1 MKTRNESIL
10 GTPRRTW
17 LPRFAGIPAL
27 LGIIA
32 LGNAAEVAVT
42 TTADENNG
50 SLDPGLGAGTSLR
63 EAVLHA
69 PAGSTIFFTPAV
81 DGQIFTLV
89 SGQLLITK
97 NLNIDAFASP
107 SGITVS
113 GNDNSRV
120 FDIQAGKTVV
130 MTALRIIH
138 GDVTGT
144 GGGIR
149 NAGTLTLNE
158 CEVTLNEAS
167 TDGGGLYSSGP
178 LTLNGSSVTL
188 NTCGD
193 TGGGIVAEGVLTLDG
208 STVSNNTSGGNGG
221 GIYADSGT
229 LTLTDCT
236 LSGNV
241 ASGWPGGGG
250 IDNDNGGSA
259 TLVRCTLSGNSSGS
273 NAGGIGNE
281 GTLTL
286 SACTLSGNSAANEG
300 GAIEHVSGVL
310 TLTSCTL
317 AGNSAKVG
325 GGIDG
330 DGTSTIRL
338 YSCTASGNLASDK
351 GGGIEETSGTLL
363 LENSLIGGNTA
374 TNSGPDLKCS
384 SINTQAGVNL
394 LSSINGV
401 GGSFTGI
408 VASPVLSSLGNHGG
422 PTQTMPPMPGS
433 PAINAGGATALALD
447 QRGLPRV
454 VGAAADIGAVE
465 VQESLVV
472 TTTANSGAGSLRDLV
487 ALAPAG
493 ATITFAPALDHS
505 TILLTSGP
513 IVLDKDLVLDGS
525 ARVNL
530 AVSGNES
537 SQVFQIAA
545 GDTVSLI
552 GLEILDGSGIAGG
565 LIHNGGNLSL
575 QGCVVSGG
583 DAPEGAGVYNAAGAF
598 LVLDDCELSG
608 NLAYE
613 RGGAVFNAGNL
624 TASDSLIVGNGSDST
639 GGAIHSSGTLA
650 VIRCTIAGNY
660 SFYGGGGIRVE
671 GSGGS
676 LSACTI
682 QDNLSVTSGGG
693 IFHGAGPLILTN
705 CTLSGNLGDTDF
717 GGGIYSASTLTVT
730 SCTIAGNEARSEGG
744 GIYIAAAGQLTLANS
759 IVADNTAPDAGPDF
773 RGAISSQAGVNLLG
787 SSAGLDGTF
796 SGITGSARLLPLAD
810 FGGPTAVV
818 HPMPGSPAINGG
830 GATVLGTDQRGLAR
844 IVGGAVDIGAVEMQP
859 SLVVTTTNDAGPGSL
874 RQTVAT
880 AANGAVISFA
890 PSLEGETIGI
900 ATGETEENPVL
911 FDKNLVVDAS
921 DLENLAL
928 APTGQTSLLKVLG
941 NATVGVSHLELRNGW
956 GGAVRNEGSLILEDC
971 LLSGNSAGEGG
982 ALYNAVSSEVTFLD
996 CRLSGNSADEGG
1008 ALYNAG
1014 EMTLS
1019 NTVLFMNEAD
1029 QQGGAIRNTGFLT
1042 VNDSVLTT
1050 NGSQQFGGAIYSTG
1064 SLHMARCTVERNS
1077 SGDSGGGIL
1086 ASGSA
1091 TIDSCTISGNECG
1104 GSGGGVFHGSAGTMS
1119 LTRCTLEGNRSYAD
1133 FGGGLF
1139 SSGTVIVNACTIANN
1154 DADIQ
1159 GGGIFMEAPAQLTL
1173 ENSIVAGNLA
1183 PLAGPDLFGAI
1194 HSQLGVNLL
1203 GDTDGVSG
1211 GFGGIVADPLL
1222 EALGLHGGPTL
1233 TMPPKPG
1240 SPVIDAAGPTVLTTD
1255 QRGLPRV
1262 VGGAMDIG
1270 AVETGNTI
1278 PTLVV
1283 DTTADENNGIAV
1295 GNVSLRD
1302 AIAAAAPGS
1311 VVTFA
1316 PALSAAS
1323 ISLTVGQLALE
1334 KDVTIDASSLS
1345 GGVTITGTVLRGFE
1359 VLPGRHVAMRGL
1371 EIAGIIAPF
1380 DDGGAILNSGSLE
1393 LTACTLSGNMG
1404 NHGGAIRNAFPGR
1417 LFMTDCTFFD
1427 NEGQDDG
1434 GGLFNDGEAELS
1446 RCHFVGNGTFS
1457 YGAGIFNEFLLS
1469 LTDCTF
1475 DANFANFSGGGL
1487 FNGSH
1492 AELDGCELTGNVSEG
1507 GFGGGIMNAG
1517 TLDASDTSIT
1527 GNEAWTDGEGAGI
1540 HNTGSMELNA
1550 CSVSY
1555 NLVGY
1560 EGNGIFTTGTLAM
1573 TGCTVEGNV
1582 AEGNGGGVH
1591 LAGTSVSLT
1600 GCTVSGNT
1608 SGLNG
1613 GGIYQESGSLSL
1625 INSTIAGNEA
1635 REDFGGGIYS
1645 NGGTLSAVSCT
1656 IAGNQ
1661 AVYEGGGLHV
1671 VPAAQLTL
1679 NNTIVAGNFA
1689 SDTGPDL
1696 RGAIFSQLGVNLLG
1710 STDGVTVPF
1719 TGIVADPLLDGLGIH
1734 GGPTLTRPPKSG
1746 SPAINAGGATAL
1758 TTDQRGFTRVVGGT
1772 VDIGAVESGNAIPVI
1787 VVNTIEDENDG
1798 VAAGNI
1804 SLRDALA
1811 DSPAGSTVIF
1821 ASSLDD
1827 RTLELALDQLVVNKN
1842 LVIDASA
1849 LEGGLEVSG
1858 DVVRAFKIGSGSHV
1872 ILRGL
1877 TIADIFSWEQD
1888 GAAILNDGTLELSG
1902 CTLYRNHGLAGGAI
1916 HNTGRLV
1923 MTSCGVIDNE
1933 GEGRGGFLFNRGQAD
1948 LTGCVLSGN
1957 GSSDAGA
1964 AIYSEG
1970 SLALTTCTITGSYAN
1985 AGGGGL
1991 FNTGPATIDRCTIYG
2006 NSGESAPGGG
2016 IFNSGT
2022 LTVTSSTLF
2031 DNENWTGYEGAGIS
2045 NSGNL
2050 SVTSSTITG
2059 NRSNGEGGGIYNSP
2073 TGQLSLENS
2082 IVAGNT
2088 AEEGGPDIFGSIQNQ
2103 TGVNLLSTTAGVSGP
2118 FTGIVGNAMLQP
2130 LGIYGGPTATMP
2142 PLPGS
2147 PAINAGGT
2155 TFLTVDQRG
2164 FTRVIGGTVD
2174 IGSVETGNALPTVV
2188 VNTTVDEN
2196 DGIGIG
2202 NISLRDAVSGAVAG
2216 STITFAPALDGKTLT
2231 LTVGQLA
2238 LDKNLVIDAS
2248 ALPQGLTL
2256 TGSVPRA
2263 FRVASVSQAGLKGLT
2278 IADILSY
2285 EDHGAAIRNAGTLDL
2300 TDCTMVGNTG
2310 NMGGAVHNASSGR
2323 LTMSDCV
2330 LVRNEGQEDGGGLY
2344 NGGDAAL
2351 TRCYLRRN
2359 GTSHSGAGIANDGTL
2374 SLTGCS
2380 VISSSAN
2387 GDAGGLLNRR
2397 QAVLDRCTFSENR
2410 AEAGSGGGIVN
2421 TGWLDL
2427 VSSTLANN
2435 LTQDLP
2441 GAGIWNSG
2449 FLSVTSC
2456 TLSGNTC
2463 PGDGGGIYNAAA
2475 GHLHLTNSIVAGNT
2489 TEVGDGPD
2497 IHGAIQSQAGVN
2509 LLGSTGGVTT
2519 VFTGIVGDPLL
2530 QSLGINGGPT
2540 LTMLPQPG
2548 SPAINAGGA
2557 TALTTDQRGFSRVV
2571 GGTPDIGAIETGNA
2585 IPTVV
2590 VNTTVDENNG
2600 IGTGNISLRDAIT
2613 GAAAGSTITF
2623 APALN
2628 GSSLSLT
2635 VGQLE
2640 IDNILVIDATALS
2653 NGVTV
2658 TGGGFRGFEIGLGG
2672 QAVVKG
2678 LQISDLG
2685 APGLPGGAIRNQ
2697 GTLELSGCTL
2707 SGNLGGDGGAIHNA
2721 ELASLSVAGA
2731 VFSDNI
2737 TIDGD
2742 GGVLFNAGTA
2752 EMTDCNLPEN
2762 GSEFSGGAIYNDGFL
2777 TLTTCSLS
2785 SNFAN
2790 FEGGGIY
2797 NAHNLSLDRCT
2808 LSGNVGEG
2816 GSGGGIYN
2824 TGILSVRAST
2834 IAGNITWTEAFGVG
2848 VYNAGYFA
2856 LTDSIIGDN
2865 EGSDGIV
2872 EDVHGPVQVQIGVNL
2887 LSTTNGVSGGF
2898 SGIVADPLLAPFGD
2912 YGGPTPVMPPLP
2924 GSPAI
2929 EGAVLE
2935 GAAATD
2941 QLGNPRPSGP
2951 LPDIGAVEAAAFAT
2965 LGLADVDA
2973 DGIPDILEPVLGL
2986 TVGVDDSAADS
2997 DGDGSRD
3004 AEEIGNMTDPADSSS
3019 YLRILAFDKAAGFDP
3034 ETHRIFSLSFPT
3046 FPGLSYAVEAD
3057 QTLDFAGA
3065 DHVILV
3071 PSFVASGFSADFE
3084 VVLRPGR
3091 DFVRARRE

>member
-1 MKTRNESIL
+1 MKTPSK
-10 GTPRRTW
+10 TPNLRARTARAAW
-17 LPRFAGIPAL
+17 NGLIAGFLAV
-27 LGIIA
+27 
-32 LGNAAEVAVT
+32 AAAMAADIAVT
-42 TTADENNG
+42 TSNDENNG

-81 DGQIFTLV
+81 DGQTFTLV

-107 SGITVS
+107 AGITVS
-113 GNDNSRV
+113 GNHNSRV
-120 FDIQAGKTVV
+120 FDIQTGKTVV
-130 MTALRIIH
+130 MTALKIIH
-138 GDVTGT
+138 GDVTGA

-158 CEVTLNEAS
+158 CEVASNEAS
-167 TDGGGLYSSGP
+167 TDGGGIYSSGP

-208 STVSNNTSGGNGG
+208 STVSTNTSGGNGG
-221 GIYADSGT
+221 GIYADSAT
-229 LTLTDCT
+229 LTLTDCV
-236 LSGNV
+236 LSRNI

-259 TLVRCTLSGNSSGS
+259 TLTRCTLSGNSSGS

-286 SACTLSGNSAANEG
+286 SACTLSGNSAVNDG

-310 TLTSCTL
+310 MLTSCTL

-330 DGTSTIRL
+330 DGTSTVRL
-338 YSCTASGNLASDK
+338 YSCTVSGNHASDK
-351 GGGIEETSGTLL
+351 GGGIEETTGTLL
-363 LENSLIGGNTA
+363 LENSLVGGNTA

-394 LSSINGV
+394 LSSTDGV

-408 VASPVLSSLGNHGG
+408 VASPFLSPLGNHGG
-422 PTQTMPPMPGS
+422 PTQTMPPLPGS

-454 VGAAADIGAVE
+454 VGAAVDIGAVE

-487 ALAPAG
+487 ALASAG

-505 TILLTSGP
+505 TIVLTSGP
-513 IVLDKDLVLDGS
+513 IMLDKDLVLDGS
-525 ARVNL
+525 SRVNL
-530 AVSGNES
+530 GVSGNES

-545 GDTVSLI
+545 GHTVSLI
-552 GLEILDGSGIAGG
+552 GLEILDGSGLSGG
-565 LIHNGGNLSL
+565 LIHNSGNLSL
-575 QGCVVSGG
+575 QGCLVSGG
-583 DAPEGAGVYNAAGAF
+583 DATDGAAVYNAAGAF
-598 LVLDDCELSG
+598 LVIDDCELSG
-608 NLAYE
+608 NRADE

-639 GGAIHSSGTLA
+639 GGAIHSSGSLA
-650 VIRCTIAGNY
+650 LIRCTIAGNY

-676 LSACTI
+676 LSACTL

-693 IFHGAGPLILTN
+693 IFHGTGPLILTN
-705 CTLSGNLGDTDF
+705 CTVTGNLGDSDF
-717 GGGIYSASTLTVT
+717 GGGIYSASNLTVT

-744 GIYIAAAGQLTLANS
+744 GIYIAGSGQLTLANS
-759 IVADNTAPDAGPDF
+759 IVADNTAPDAGPDL
-773 RGAISSQAGVNLLG
+773 RGAISTQAGVNLLG
-787 SSAGLDGTF
+787 SIAGLDGAF
-796 SGITGSARLLPLAD
+796 GGITGSARLLPPAD
-810 FGGPTAVV
+810 FGGPTAVM

-830 GATVLGTDQRGLAR
+830 GATALAADQRGLSR
-844 IVGGAVDIGAVEMQP
+844 VVGGAVDIGAVEVQAP
-859 SLVVTTTNDAGPGSL
+859 LVVTTTNDAGPGSL

-890 PSLEGETIGI
+890 PALGGETIGI
-900 ATGETEENPVL
+900 ATGETEENPVIL
-911 FDKNLVVDAS
+911 DKNLILDAS
-921 DLENLAL
+921 ALESLAL
-928 APTGQTSLLKVLG
+928 APTGETSLLKVTEG
-941 NATVGVSHLELRNGW
+941 ATVGVGHLELRNGW
-956 GGAVRNEGSLILEDC
+956 GGAVRNEGRLLLEDC
-971 LLSGNSAGEGG
+971 LLSDNSAADGG
-982 ALYNAVSSEVTFLD
+982 ALYNAVGSEVTFLD
-996 CRLSGNSADEGG
+996 CHFSGNSADEGG

-1019 NTVLFMNEAD
+1019 NSVLFMNGAD
-1029 QQGGAIRNTGFLT
+1029 QRGGAIRNTGFLS
-1042 VNDSVLTT
+1042 VNDSVFTT
-1050 NGSQQFGGAIYSTG
+1050 NGSQQFGGAIHSTG
-1064 SLHMARCTVERNS
+1064 SLQMARCTVERNS

-1086 ASGSA
+1086 ASGLA
-1091 TIDSCTISGNECG
+1091 TIDACTISGNECA
-1104 GSGGGVFHGSAGTMS
+1104 GSGGGVFHGSAGTMT
-1119 LTRCTLEGNRSYAD
+1119 LTQCTLEGNRAYAD

-1154 DADIQ
+1154 DASIQ
-1159 GGGIFMEAPAQLTL
+1159 GGGIFIQAPAQLTL
-1173 ENSIVAGNLA
+1173 ENSIVAGNQA
-1183 PLAGPDLFGAI
+1183 PDAGPDLFGVI
-1194 HSQLGVNLL
+1194 HSQLGVSLL
-1203 GDTDGVSG
+1203 GDTDGVGG
-1211 GFGGIVADPLL
+1211 GFGGIVADPML
-1222 EALGLHGGPTL
+1222 EALGLFGGPTL

-1240 SPVIDAAGPTVLTTD
+1240 SPAIDAAGTTLLTAD

-1262 VGGAMDIG
+1262 VGGTMDIG
-1270 AVETGNTI
+1270 AVETGNTL

-1283 DTTADENNGIAV
+1283 DTTVDENNGTAV
-1295 GNVSLRD
+1295 GDVSLRD

-1311 VVTFA
+1311 VVSFA
-1316 PALSAAS
+1316 PALGTAT
-1323 ISLTVGQLALE
+1323 ITLTVDQLALE
-1334 KDVTIDASSLS
+1334 KNLIIDASALP
-1345 GGVTITGTVLRGFE
+1345 GGVTITGAVIRGFK

-1371 EIAGIIAPF
+1371 EIANIISPF
-1380 DDGGAILNSGSLE
+1380 DDGGAILNSGSME
-1393 LTACTLSGNMG
+1393 LTSCTLSGNMG
-1404 NHGGAIRNAFPGR
+1404 NHGGAIRNSVPGR
-1417 LFMTDCTFFD
+1417 LLMTDCTFLD

-1434 GGLFNDGEAELS
+1434 GGLFNDGEALLT
-1446 RCHFVGNGTFS
+1446 RCHFASNGTFS
-1457 YGAGIFNEFLLS
+1457 FGAGIFNESYLS

-1475 DANFANFSGGGL
+1475 DSNFANFSGGGL
-1487 FNGSH
+1487 FNDGY
-1492 AELDGCELTGNVSEG
+1492 AELAGCELKGNVSEG

-1517 TLDASDTSIT
+1517 TVDASDTSIT

-1540 HNTGSMELNA
+1540 HNSGSMELNA
-1550 CSVSY
+1550 CSISY

-1573 TGCTVEGNV
+1573 TACTVEGNV
-1582 AEGNGGGVH
+1582 AEGNGGGIH
-1591 LAGTSVSLT
+1591 LAGATVTLT

-1608 SGLNG
+1608 SRLNG
-1613 GGIYQESGSLSL
+1613 GGIYQESGALGL
-1625 INSTIAGNEA
+1625 INSTVSDNKAQ
-1635 REDFGGGIYS
+1635 EDFGGGIYS
-1645 NGGTLSAVSCT
+1645 NGGSLSAVSCT

-1696 RGAIFSQLGVNLLG
+1696 RGAIFSQLGVNLFG

-1734 GGPTLTRPPKSG
+1734 GGPTLTRPPKPG

-1772 VDIGAVESGNAIPVI
+1772 VDIGAVESGNTIPVI
-1787 VVNTIEDENDG
+1787 IVNTTQDENDG
-1798 VAAGNI
+1798 IGVGNV

-1811 DSPAGSTVIF
+1811 GSPAGSTVTF
-1821 ASSLDD
+1821 AAGLDD
-1827 RTLELALDQLVVNKN
+1827 RTLALTLDQLVVNKN

-1849 LEGGLEVSG
+1849 LESGLEVSG
-1858 DVVRAFKIGSGSHV
+1858 DVVRGFKIGSGSHV

-1877 TIADIFSWEQD
+1877 TIADFFSWEQD

-1902 CTLYRNHGLAGGAI
+1902 CTLYRNHGWTGGAI

-1933 GEGRGGFLFNRGQAD
+1933 GDGRGGFLFNRGQAD

-1964 AIYSEG
+1964 GIYSEG
-1970 SLALTTCTITGSYAN
+1970 SLTLTTCTITGSYAN

-1991 FNTGPATIDRCTIYG
+1991 FNTGTATIDRCTIHG

-2016 IFNSGT
+2016 ICNSGT
-2022 LTVTSSTLF
+2022 LTVRSSTLF
-2031 DNENWTGYEGAGIS
+2031 NNENWTGYEGAGIA

-2050 SVTSSTITG
+2050 SVISSTIAG
-2059 NRSNGEGGGIYNSP
+2059 NRSNGEGGGIYNSS
-2073 TGQLSLENS
+2073 TGELSLENS

-2088 AEEGGPDIFGSIQNQ
+2088 ADGGGPDISGAIQNQ
-2103 TGVNLLSTTAGVSGP
+2103 TGVNLLGSTAGVSGP
-2118 FTGIVGNAMLQP
+2118 FTGIVGDAMLQP

-2147 PAINAGGT
+2147 PAINAGGA
-2155 TFLTVDQRG
+2155 TFLAVDQRG
-2164 FTRVIGGTVD
+2164 LARVIGGAID

-2188 VNTTVDEN
+2188 VNTVVDEN
-2196 DGIGIG
+2196 DGIGAG
-2202 NISLRDAVSGAVAG
+2202 NVSLRDAVSGAVAG
-2216 STITFAPALDGKTLT
+2216 STITFAPALDGETLT

-2238 LDKNLVIDAS
+2238 VDKNLLIDAS

-2263 FRVASVSQAGLKGLT
+2263 FRVASVSQASLKGLT
-2278 IADILSY
+2278 IADIVSY

-2300 TDCTMVGNTG
+2300 TDCTMAGNTG
-2310 NMGGAVHNASSGR
+2310 NKGGAVHNTGSGR
-2323 LTMSDCV
+2323 LAMAGCV
-2330 LVRNEGQEDGGGLY
+2330 LVKNEGQDDGGGLY
-2344 NGGDAAL
+2344 NGGEATL
-2351 TRCYLRRN
+2351 TRCHLRSN
-2359 GTSHSGAGIANDGTL
+2359 GSSQCGAGIANDGTL
-2374 SLTGCS
+2374 VLTECS

-2387 GDAGGLLNRR
+2387 SDAGGLLNRW
-2397 QAVLDRCTFSENR
+2397 QATLDRCTFSENR
-2410 AEAGSGGGIVN
+2410 AEAGSGGGVVN

-2441 GAGIWNSG
+2441 GGGIWNSG

-2463 PGDGGGIYNAAA
+2463 PGDGGGIYNAVS
-2475 GHLHLTNSIVAGNT
+2475 GQLHLTDSIVAGNT
-2489 TEVGDGPD
+2489 TEVGTGPD
-2497 IHGAIQSQAGVN
+2497 IHGEIESQSGVN
-2509 LLGSTGGVTT
+2509 LLGSTGGVSN

-2540 LTMLPQPG
+2540 LTMLPQAG
-2548 SPAINAGGA
+2548 SPAINAAGA
-2557 TALTTDQRGFSRVV
+2557 TALATDQRGFARVV
-2571 GGTPDIGAIETGNA
+2571 GGTPDIGAVETGNA

-2590 VNTTVDENNG
+2590 VNTTADENNG
-2600 IGTGNISLRDAIT
+2600 IGTGNISLRDAVT
-2613 GAAAGSTITF
+2613 GAPAGSTITF

-2628 GSSLSLT
+2628 GSSLPLT

-2640 IDNILVIDATALS
+2640 IDKILVIDATALS
-2653 NGVTV
+2653 NGVTI
-2658 TGGGFRGFEIGLGG
+2658 TGGAFRCFEIGLGG

-2678 LQISDLG
+2678 LRISDLG
-2685 APGLPGGAIRNQ
+2685 APDLPGGAIRNQ

-2721 ELASLSVAGA
+2721 RYARLSVAGG
-2731 VFSDNI
+2731 VFSDND
-2737 TIDGD
+2737 TIDGH

-2752 EMTDCNLPEN
+2752 AMTDCNLPDN

-2777 TLTTCSLS
+2777 TLTTSSLS

-2816 GSGGGIYN
+2816 GAGGGIYN

-2834 IAGNITWTEAFGVG
+2834 IAGNITWTEASGVG
-2848 VYNAGYFA
+2848 VYNTGYFS
-2856 LTDSIIGDN
+2856 LTNSIIGNN
-2865 EGSDGIV
+2865 EGSGGIV

-2887 LSTTNGVSGGF
+2887 LSTTAGVSGGF
-2898 SGIVADPLLAPFGD
+2898 AGIVADPLLAPFGD

-2929 EGAVLE
+2929 EGAPLE

-2941 QLGNPRPSGP
+2941 QLGNPRPGGP
-2951 LPDIGAVEAAAFAT
+2951 LPDIGAVEAVAFAT
-2965 LGLADVDA
+2965 LGLADSDS
-2973 DGIPDILEPVLGL
+2973 DGIPDLLEPALGL
-2986 TVGVDDSAADS
+2986 TVGVDDSATDS
-2997 DGDGSRD
+2997 DGDGSTD
-3004 AEEIGNMTDPADSSS
+3004 ADEIGNMTDPADSSS
-3019 YLRILAFDKAAGFDP
+3019 YLRILAFEQGPAFDP
-3034 ETHRIFSLSFPT
+3034 ETHPVFNLAFPT
-3046 FPGLSYAVEAD
+3046 FPGLSYSVEAD

-3065 DHVILV
+3065 DHAILI
-3071 PSFVASGFSADFE
+3071 PSFVASGFSAEFE